1 MSALYRVRQF
11 VRAVWAWV
19 RSGEGDGEFAAH
31 YLPPPAV
38 KLFQA
43 MPRYDQQHALN
54 VCHTLE
60 RQGHV
65 ERDLLAAA
73 LLHDM
78 GKSVAQGA
86 RVGLWHRVAVVLIRV
101 FWPSL
106 LGRLAKDER
115 GSWRRPFY
123 VQVHHAAI
131 GAEAAQQA
139 GCSEITVGLIRHHED
154 APDQAFDPLLAAL
167 QAADSEN

>member
-11 VRAVWAWV
+11 VRAAGAWV
-19 RSGEGDGEFAAH
+19 RSGEGDGEFAAR

-54 VCHTLE
+54 VCHMLE
-60 RQGHV
+60 RQGHA

-73 LLHDM
+73 LLHDA
-78 GKSVAQGA
+78 GKSVPRGD
-86 RVGLWHRVAVVLIRV
+86 RVRLWHRVAVVLMRA

-106 LGRLAKDER
+106 LGRLAQDEP

-123 VQVHHAAI
+123 VQQYHAAI

-139 GCSEITVGLIRHHED
+139 GCSAVTVGLIRHHED
-154 APDQAFDPLLAAL
+154 ASDQALDPLLVAL

>member
-1 MSALYRVRQF
+1 
-11 VRAVWAWV
+11 
-19 RSGEGDGEFAAH
+19 
-31 YLPPPAV
+31 
-38 KLFQA
+38 
-43 MPRYDQQHALN
+43 MPRYDQRHALS

-60 RQGHV
+60 LQGHA

-73 LLHDM
+73 LLHDV

-86 RVGLWHRVAVVLIRV
+86 RVGLWHRVAVVLLRA

-106 LGRLAKDER
+106 LVRLAKD
-115 GSWRRPFY
+115 GGASWRRSFF

-131 GAEAAQQA
+131 GAEAAAQA
-139 GCSEITVGLIRHHED
+139 GCSEITAGLIRHHED
-154 APDQAFDPLLAAL
+154 SPNQVPDPLLAAL

>member
-1 MSALYRVRQF
+1 MYRVRQF
-11 VRAVWAWV
+11 VQAVGSWV
-19 RSGEGDGEFAAH
+19 RTGDGDGEFAAR
-31 YLPPPAV
+31 YLPPRAV
-38 KLFQA
+38 ELFQG
-43 MPRYDQQHALN
+43 MPSQDRRHALS

-60 RQGHV
+60 ERGHN
-65 ERDLLAAA
+65 EPDLLAAA
-73 LLHDM
+73 LLHDA

-86 RVGLWHRVAVVLIRV
+86 KVRLWHRVAVVLIRA

-106 LGRLAKDER
+106 LDRVAKDLE
-115 GSWRRPFY
+115 GSWRQPFY

-131 GAEAAQQA
+131 SAEEAQRA

-154 APDQAFDPLLAAL
+154 TPGQVFDPLLAAL

>member
-1 MSALYRVRQF
+1 VSALYRVRQF
-11 VRAVWAWV
+11 VRAAGAWI
-19 RSGEGDGEFAAH
+19 RSGEGDGEFAAR
-31 YLPPPAV
+31 YLPAAAV
-38 KLFQA
+38 ELYQA
-43 MPRYDQQHALN
+43 MPRYDQHHALN

-60 RQGHV
+60 LQGHV

-73 LLHDM
+73 LLHDA
-78 GKSVAQGA
+78 GKSVAQGG
-86 RVGLWHRVAVVLIRV
+86 RVRLWHRVVVVLIRV
-101 FWPSL
+101 LWPSL
-106 LGRLAKDER
+106 LGRLAKDEL

-123 VQVHHAAI
+123 VQLHHAAI

-154 APDQAFDPLLAAL
+154 APDQVLDPLLAAL